1 MAIEDKIREIRTSI
15 SQAQGKTARAQ
26 VEHDN
31 ATERRSSAQKT
42 LKEDFGVE
50 TNEDAKRV
58 LVELQTELDDA
69 VTKIESALAE
79 AGA

>member
-15 SQAQGKTARAQ
+15 SQAQGKKARAQ
-26 VEHDN
+26 VEYDN
-31 ATERRSSAQKT
+31 AVERRNSAKKS

-50 TNEDAKRV
+50 TNDDAKRV
-58 LVELQTELDDA
+58 LNELQTELDA
-69 VTKIESALAE
+69 TVTKVEQSLAE